1 MLGSAAPAPA
11 AGSPAATVLKNG
23 AACSTNGP
31 TTHSGHADRSG
42 SYWRSPKG
50 HNTKE
55 TTQASNAAPCA
66 YLSLAAIASF
76 SAASHR
82 AATAPPKAEVP
93 DAPMVGGHRLS
104 RVLPPHS
111 NPAGVAARSR
121 PAEVAHNNPV
131 HYRETCSTLGQQA
144 RETDHRPPRRRRW
157 PDRTTAQRW
166 QQVPAGGCRKPTI

>member
-11 AGSPAATVLKNG
+11 AGLPSSDSAQEWRRLQHQWPH
-23 AACSTNGP
+23 
-31 TTHSGHADRSG
+31 HSGHTDRSG

-76 SAASHR
+76 S

-121 PAEVAHNNPV
+121 PAEAAHNNPV
-131 HYRETCSTLGQQA
+131 HYRETCSALGQQA

-166 QQVPAGGCRKPTI
+166 QQVPAGGCRKPTT